1 MDEKIIIVMTVALLT
16 IHAGYHSEKA
26 RKKTME
32 LLNNKRWLVNMGAI
46 VVFTIYL
53 YYSLNDR
60 VKLSAEE
67 LKNRERL
74 IEAYKR
80 GLVALLIAILAEVGL
95 TIAPF
100 WIIFTLSYYM
110 QGWV

>member
-1 MDEKIIIVMTVALLT
+1 MDEKIIIVLAVSLLT
-16 IHAGYHSEKA
+16 MHAGYHSEKA
-26 RKKTME
+26 RKKTIE
-32 LLNNKRWLVNMGAI
+32 LLNNKRWLINMLGI
-46 VVFTIYL
+46 VIFTIYL
-53 YYSLNDR
+53 YYSLSDHT
-60 VKLSAEE
+60 KLSEEE

-74 IEAYKR
+74 MEAYKR